1 MSKKEYV
8 GFKAFEY
15 ILNNKDKE
23 LYNLKY
29 GFRMKYS
36 NVSEQIVFYD
46 KNNSLISTLPITDE
60 IQKMIWS
67 NDNRKRYCFRLYKD
81 NKLKK
86 VITQSCPEEKINK
99 ATKMLMIKYFCDRVE
114 YEEIIR

>member
-29 GFRMKYS
+29 GFRIKYS

-60 IQKMIWS
+60 IQKIIR
-67 NDNRKRYCFRLYKD
+67 NNKNKKRYCLKLYKE
-81 NKLKK
+81 KK
-86 VITQSCPEEKINK
+86 
-99 ATKMLMIKYFCDRVE
+99 
-114 YEEIIR
+114 